1 MKPKQGLI
9 FVISGPSGSGKT
21 TILKRLLKIKVL
33 KNRLVKSISFTTRPK
48 RLGEREGKDY
58 CFISEGEF
66 RRKRRTEKLLEWT
79 RYLGYYYATPK
90 DFLVRQFAKDK
101 HSILCL
107 DRKGTLKIK
116 RLYPKNTVTIFVMPP
131 SLGALR
137 ERIEQRSRKTQKQ
150 EISRRINLAKK
161 ELQASRW
168 YNYYVLNRDLR
179 LAVRELKSIILSK
192 TST

>member
-1 MKPKQGLI
+1 VKPKQGLI

-66 RRKRRTEKLLEWT
+66 RRKRRTKKLLEWT

-90 DFLVRQFAKDK
+90 DFLVRQLAKDK